1 MNKTSSIFVAIG
13 ALLLI
18 LVFFFPLW
26 AISLDAPQYPEGLG
40 LKIWVNN
47 ISGDQEF
54 DLQNIN
60 CLNHYIGMKAIEP
73 GSFAELKIM
82 PYILIFMIGFGLL
95 NSFLR
100 SRKLVYAWL
109 ILFGLLGVAGMYV
122 FYAWSYDYGH
132 NLDPEAPIKIPGM
145 SYQPPIFGSKQLL
158 NIYALSLP
166 SIATIIIAISVM
178 LNMMALY
185 IGREKKTA

>member
-1 MNKTSSIFVAIG
+1 MNKTSSVFVAVG

-26 AISLDAPQYPEGLG
+26 AISLVAPQYPEGLG
-40 LKIWVNN
+40 LKIWVND
-47 ISGDQEF
+47 ISGAQEF

-60 CLNHYIGMKAIEP
+60 GLNHYIGMKAIDP
-73 GSFAELKIM
+73 NSFTELKVM
-82 PYILIFMIGFGLL
+82 PYILAFMIGFGLL
-95 NSFLR
+95 SAFFR
-100 SRKLVYAWL
+100 SRKLVYTWL
-109 ILFGLLGVAGMYV
+109 VLFGFLGLVGMYV

-132 NLDPEAPIKIPGM
+132 NLDPDAPIKIPGM
-145 SYQPPIFGSKQLL
+145 SYQPPLLGSKQLL

-166 SIATIIIAISVM
+166 SISTIIIVVSVV
-178 LNMMALY
+178 LNMIALY